1 MNYNKLKMYTEKPNT
16 KKSHDLAKIEDKMKL
31 KQMANQSKRRH
42 KTKEEKGNK
51 DQMEQADKNKH
62 NIIVHLSVL
71 NGIY

>member
-1 MNYNKLKMYTEKPNT
+1 
-16 KKSHDLAKIEDKMKL
+16 
-31 KQMANQSKRRH
+31 MANQSKRRH

>member
-1 MNYNKLKMYTEKPNT
+1 
-16 KKSHDLAKIEDKMKL
+16 MKL
-31 KQMANQSKRRH
+31 KQMANQSKRRQ